1 MEYVVIEVGGKQ
13 YRVVP
18 GQILDVDS
26 LKGEKGQVSFDK
38 VLLHVT
44 GESVAIG
51 KPYLTNVVVTAKVVN
66 DFRGKKLRVAR
77 FTAKSRHRRV
87 VGFRAALTRIQIDK
101 ITNGTKTAEKPAKT
115 KKA

>member
-1 MEYVVIEVGGKQ
+1 MEYAVIEVGGKQ

-18 GQILDVDS
+18 GQTLDVDS
-26 LKGEKGQVSFDK
+26 LKGEKGSIFFDK
-38 VLLHVT
+38 VLLHVA
-44 GESVAIG
+44 GEEVAIG
-51 KPYLTNVVVTAKVVN
+51 APYLANATVTAKIIN

-87 VGFRAALTRIQIDK
+87 VGFRAALTRIQIEK
-101 ITNGTKTAEKPAKT
+101 ITNGTKAAEKTVKT